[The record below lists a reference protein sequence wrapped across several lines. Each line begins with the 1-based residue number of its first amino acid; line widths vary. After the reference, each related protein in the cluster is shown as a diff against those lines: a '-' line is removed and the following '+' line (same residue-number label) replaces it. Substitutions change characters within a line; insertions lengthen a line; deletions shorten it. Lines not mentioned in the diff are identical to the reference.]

1 MSDRTVLISGVG
13 KTLAVFLDTLLVAL
27 VFVPS
32 FEPAVLFARYIPP
45 QESVRFM
52 QSHYQ
57 TISAFR
63 FYITLSLGR
72 RNTEDS

>member
-52 QSHYQ
+52 QSH
-57 TISAFR
+57 
-63 FYITLSLGR
+63 
-72 RNTEDS
+72 